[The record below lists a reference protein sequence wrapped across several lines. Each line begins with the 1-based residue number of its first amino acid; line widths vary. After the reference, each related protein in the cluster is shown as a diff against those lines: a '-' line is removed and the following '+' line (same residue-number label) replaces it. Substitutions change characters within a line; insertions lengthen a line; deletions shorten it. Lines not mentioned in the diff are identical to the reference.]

1 MITAVDTNVLYDILR
16 PNPEFAQRSAKAIAQ
31 AGAAGVLV
39 VCEVVYAELGG
50 IFGAVEDCDK
60 FLEDNRIGVE
70 PLGRRACFLAG
81 QLWSSYRGRGG
92 KRERIP
98 PDFLIGAHAQTEAS
112 RLLTRD
118 RGFYRRMFSDLVVV
132 EPAGEW

>member
-16 PNPEFAQRSAKAIAQ
+16 PNLEFAQRSEEAIEK

-50 IFGAVEDCDK
+50 IFGAAEECDR

-81 QLWSSYRGRGG
+81 QLWSAYRGRGG
-92 KRERIP
+92 KRERIL
-98 PDFLIGAHAQTEAS
+98 PDFLIGAHAQTQAS

-118 RGFYRRMFSDLVVV
+118 RGFYREMFPELAVV
-132 EPAGEW
+132 EPGA

>member
-16 PNPEFAQRSAKAIAQ
+16 PNLEFARRSEEAIEKAD
-31 AGAAGVLV
+31 AAGVLV

-50 IFGAVEDCDK
+50 IFDAVEDCDQ

-70 PLGRRACFLAG
+70 PLGRRACFSAG
-81 QLWSSYRGRGG
+81 QLWSAYRERGG
-92 KRERIP
+92 KREWIL
-98 PDFLIGAHAQTEAS
+98 PDFLIAAHAQTQAS

-118 RGFYRRMFSDLVVV
+118 RGFYRQMFPDLVVV